1 MQNFSLDSGAMHIDA
16 FSIYWYN
23 LKFYAF
29 PPISVIS
36 NNIFKMKQDS
46 AERIIV
52 VPFWPI
58 QI

>member
-29 PPISVIS
+29 HPISVIS
-36 NNIFKMKQDS
+36 KNIFKN
-46 AERIIV
+46 ETR
-52 VPFWPI
+52 
-58 QI
+58 